1 MDFYI
6 TNTLQRS
13 ALKKRKYY
21 LFMIM
26 LLCHLKTG
34 KCHKPNPKGLRME
47 TPKNLDF
54 LILFSLFYPCIN
66 ICVVY
71 QDKHVKKIHFFCR
84 MPYVT
89 SLTQKGPD
97 MEMLYHLD
105 FLILFSLIHPLI
117 NKCLVYKDKFVKKNH
132 FLPVYTS

>member
-13 ALKKRKYY
+13 ALKKRKHN

-71 QDKHVKKIHFFCR
+71 QDKHVKKNHFFCL

-97 MEMLYHLD
+97 MEML
-105 FLILFSLIHPLI
+105 
-117 NKCLVYKDKFVKKNH
+117 
-132 FLPVYTS
+132 